1 MRGAEQEWCQRESVS
16 TGADMKANT
25 RELVRE
31 AGGLPEPFQHGVALE
46 ALGESGS
53 SFRAEY
59 VPGETAS
66 MGAGAGAEG
75 CQWAL
80 TEK

>member
-1 MRGAEQEWCQRESVS
+1 M
-16 TGADMKANT
+16 GADTKANT

-31 AGGLPEPFQHGVALE
+31 AGGLHERLQHGVALE

-53 SFRAEY
+53 PFRAES
-59 VPGETAS
+59 VHGETAS

-75 CQWAL
+75 CQWAVTQKQTL
-80 TEK
+80 CGRT